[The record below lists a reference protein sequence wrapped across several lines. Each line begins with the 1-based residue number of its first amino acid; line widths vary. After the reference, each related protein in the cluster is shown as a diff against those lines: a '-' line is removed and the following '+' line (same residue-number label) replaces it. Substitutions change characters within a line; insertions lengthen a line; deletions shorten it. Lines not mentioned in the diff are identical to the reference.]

1 MSSRGLKDL
10 LTFEKGGQMG
20 TEVKEVEGKR
30 GRKKQHVFFSRRK
43 KLPAFSSGTFSFP
56 FSFGRKKGTSKEV
69 RKK

>member
-20 TEVKEVEGKR
+20 TEPQ
-30 GRKKQHVFFSRRK
+30 RKKQVAFTSGEPKKTYCFFLYRRK
-43 KLPAFSSGTFSFP
+43 LGERR
-56 FSFGRKKGTSKEV
+56 GGKKGTSKEV